1 MPKVMYSPL
10 AILDLKRI
18 QDFLLPKNPLAAKR
32 AAETIL
38 KNLKILSF
46 QPEMGRLIDELP
58 DEFRE
63 WPIDFGDSGYLVRY
77 RYDGEQILIIAIRH
91 QKEFGF

>member
-1 MPKVMYSPL
+1 MYSPL

-18 QDFLLPKNPLAAKR
+18 HDFLLPKNPLAAKR

-38 KNLKILSF
+38 KNLKILSS

-91 QKEFGF
+91 QKELGF

>member
-1 MPKVMYSPL
+1 MYSPL

-18 QDFLLPKNPLAAKR
+18 HDFLLPKNPLAAKR

-38 KNLKILSF
+38 KNLKILSS

>member
-1 MPKVMYSPL
+1 MYSPL

-38 KNLKILSF
+38 KNLKILSS